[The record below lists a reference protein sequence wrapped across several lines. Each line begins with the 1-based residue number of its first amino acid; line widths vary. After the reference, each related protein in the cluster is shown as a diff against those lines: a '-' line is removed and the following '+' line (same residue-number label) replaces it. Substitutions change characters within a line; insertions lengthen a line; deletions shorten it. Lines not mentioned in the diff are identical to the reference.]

1 MSYVAGRAK
10 LEKRSFS
17 SQGRLLPRHRL
28 HPHACDT
35 GPRTLC
41 APRIPSTMCR
51 DLGGLCERY
60 SARTRRRHHSPC
72 LHNNSR
78 PAKTCCVALM
88 HRHPHARDLGG
99 LRGRYSA
106 RTRRRQHSPCRH
118 NNSRH
123 HSPCRHNNSRPAKT
137 CRAAQSADASSPASR
152 GAQTDHFACLLPA
165 SLLQPAQRTWRPA
178 TAHLVHSTKLQAAQR
193 MWRPATA
200 RLVHSTKLQEQQ
212 LNTAKVLW
220 RSPHSS
226 RTWFVSFQHSGFSTV
241 LPSMPP
247 EPPPPR
253 RLLPS
258 VPSPSMLSRPEPPLP
273 PAGFWHLLL
282 PVPPPPPHLLRCSLT
297 RASRPRHRHRHTRR
311 HTRASCRHPCYLAR
325 CARRAARAVPSPLRV
340 TVGRSAPP
348 LLLRVPLHAATE

>member
-51 DLGGLCERY
+51 DLGGLRE
-60 SARTRRRHHSPC
+60 
-72 LHNNSR
+72 
-78 PAKTCCVALM
+78 
-88 HRHPHARDLGG
+88 
-99 LRGRYSA
+99 RYSA

-152 GAQTDHFACLLPA
+152 GAQTDHFACLLSA

-200 RLVHSTKLQEQQ
+200 RLVHCTKLQE
-212 LNTAKVLW
+212 
-220 RSPHSS
+220 
-226 RTWFVSFQHSGFSTV
+226 
-241 LPSMPP
+241 
-247 EPPPPR
+247 
-253 RLLPS
+253 
-258 VPSPSMLSRPEPPLP
+258 
-273 PAGFWHLLL
+273 
-282 PVPPPPPHLLRCSLT
+282 
-297 RASRPRHRHRHTRR
+297 
-311 HTRASCRHPCYLAR
+311 
-325 CARRAARAVPSPLRV
+325 
-340 TVGRSAPP
+340 
-348 LLLRVPLHAATE
+348 